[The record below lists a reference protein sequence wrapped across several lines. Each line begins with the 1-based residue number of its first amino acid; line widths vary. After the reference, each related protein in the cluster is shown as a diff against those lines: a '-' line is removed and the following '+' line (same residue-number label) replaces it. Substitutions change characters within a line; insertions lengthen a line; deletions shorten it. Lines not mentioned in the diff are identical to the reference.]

1 MNKKINIAHLLYF
14 RIVAQ
19 KENYISFLMNE
30 YKLTEEQSNK
40 SLRKFLKTCQ
50 SKMFVYNNTYELQ
63 DDKEEYYLLD
73 KKTKERYS
81 LYLCSFKKSLT
92 TVVDKKMEIDTP
104 RLLLDLTEHGFSEI
118 DILSRKRELEKT
130 NIDNTVSFSEI
141 KQEIFD

>member
-1 MNKKINIAHLLYF
+1 MNKKINVAHLLYF
-14 RIVAQ
+14 RIIAQ

-30 YKLTEEQSNK
+30 YKVTEEQAEK
-40 SLRKFLKTCQ
+40 SLKKFLRTCK
-50 SKMFVYNNTYELQ
+50 SKMFLYNGKYSLQ

>member
-30 YKLTEEQSNK
+30 YKLTEEQANK

-50 SKMFVYNNTYELQ
+50 SKMFVYNNIYELQ

-81 LYLCSFKKSLT
+81 LYLCPFKESLT
-92 TVVDKKMEIDTP
+92 TILDKKMEIDTP
-104 RLLLDLTEHGFSEI
+104 RLLLDLTEHGFSEK
-118 DILSRKRELEKT
+118 DIFSRKRELEKT
-130 NIDNTVSFSEI
+130 DVNNTISFSKI
-141 KQEIFD
+141 KQEIF

>member
-30 YKLTEEQSNK
+30 YKLPEEQAEKNMK
-40 SLRKFLKTCQ
+40 KFLRTCK
-50 SKMFVYNNTYELQ
+50 STMFVYNNIYELQ

-104 RLLLDLTEHGFSEI
+104 RLLLDLTEHGFSEK
-118 DILSRKRELEKT
+118 DIFSRKRELEKT
-130 NIDNTVSFSEI
+130 NVNNTVSFSKI
-141 KQEIFD
+141 KQEIL

>member
-30 YKLTEEQSNK
+30 YKLPEEQAEKNLK
-40 SLRKFLKTCQ
+40 KFLKTCQ
-50 SKMFVYNNTYELQ
+50 SKMFVYNNTY
-63 DDKEEYYLLD
+63 EYYLLD

-118 DILSRKRELEKT
+118 DIFSRKRELEKT
-130 NIDNTVSFSEI
+130 NTNDTISFSEI

>member
-30 YKLTEEQSNK
+30 YKLPEEQAEKNMK
-40 SLRKFLKTCQ
+40 KFLRTCK
-50 SKMFVYNNTYELQ
+50 STMFVYNNIYELQ
-63 DDKEEYYLLD
+63 DDKEEYYLFD

-104 RLLLDLTEHGFSEI
+104 RLLLDLTEHGFSEK
-118 DILSRKRELEKT
+118 DIFSRKRELEKT
-130 NIDNTVSFSEI
+130 NVNNTVSFSKI
-141 KQEIFD
+141 KQEIL

>member
-30 YKLTEEQSNK
+30 YKLTEEQANK

-63 DDKEEYYLLD
+63 DDKE
-73 KKTKERYS
+73 TKERYS

-141 KQEIFD
+141 KQEIFE

>member
-30 YKLTEEQSNK
+30 YKLSEEQAEK
-40 SLRKFLKTCQ
+40 SLKKFLRTCK
-50 SKMFVYNNTYELQ
+50 SNMFVYNDKYKLQ

-73 KKTKERYS
+73 KETKEKYS
-81 LYLCSFKKSLT
+81 LYLCPFKESLT
-92 TVVDKKMEIDTP
+92 TIVDKKMEIDTP

-130 NIDNTVSFSEI
+130 NIDNTVSFSKI
-141 KQEIFD
+141 KQEIF